1 MALTHY
7 LKMLE
12 IIQLPVLND
21 NYIYLIH
28 EPVSAQTAVVDPAV
42 CQPVLDT
49 LKQKG
54 WTLNYILNTH
64 HHNDH
69 IGANLELKASTHCQI
84 IAAEADQHRIPEID
98 IFVKEGDIFAL
109 GNEQIKIIETP
120 GHTVGHIV
128 FYLKNSNMLFCG
140 DTLFS
145 MGCGRLFEGSA
156 EQMWKSLQ
164 KLKALPK
171 ETKIYCAHEYTQAN
185 GKFALTLEPD
195 NQELQKRI
203 QQVKQLREENNSTI
217 PTTLALEL
225 QTNPFLRE
233 DSPAIQQALNM
244 NKQPLHQV
252 FSKVRELKDNF

>member
-1 MALTHY
+1 
-7 LKMLE
+7 MLE

-28 EPVSAQTAVVDPAV
+28 EPASQKTAVVDPAI

-49 LKQKG
+49 LKQRG
-54 WTLNYILNTH
+54 WTLNYIFNTH

-69 IGANLELKASTHCQI
+69 IGANLELKAVTQCQI
-84 IAAEADQHRIPEID
+84 IVAEADKYRIPEID
-98 IFVKEGDIFAL
+98 ITVKEGDIFSL
-109 GNEQIKIIETP
+109 GNEKIKVIETP
-120 GHTVGHIV
+120 GHTIGHIV
-128 FYLKNSNMLFCG
+128 FYLENSNMLFCG

-156 EQMWKSLQ
+156 EQMWNSLQ
-164 KLKALPK
+164 KIKALPK
-171 ETKIYCAHEYTQAN
+171 ETSIYCSHEYTQTN
-185 GKFALTLEPD
+185 GKFALTIEPD

-203 QQVKQLREENNSTI
+203 QQVKQLRNENKPTV

-233 DSPAIQQALNM
+233 DSSAIQQALNM
-244 NKQPLHQV
+244 NKQPLHKI
-252 FSKVRELKDNF
+252 FSKIRELKDKF

>member
-1 MALTHY
+1 
-7 LKMLE
+7 MLE

-28 EPVSAQTAVVDPAV
+28 EPVSQKTAVVDPAI

-54 WTLNYILNTH
+54 WTLDYIFNTH

-69 IGANLELKASTHCQI
+69 IGANLELKAATQCQI
-84 IAAEADQHRIPEID
+84 IAAEADQNRIPDID
-98 IFVKEGDIFAL
+98 ITVKEGDIFSL
-109 GNEQIKIIETP
+109 GNENIKVIETP
-120 GHTVGHIV
+120 GHTIGHIV
-128 FYLKNSNMLFCG
+128 FYLKNSNLLFCG

-156 EQMWKSLQ
+156 EQMWNSLQ
-164 KLKALPK
+164 KIKALPK
-171 ETKIYCAHEYTQAN
+171 ETSIYCTHEYTQAN
-185 GKFALTLEPD
+185 GKFALTIEPD

-203 QQVKQLREENNSTI
+203 QQVKQLREENKPTI

-225 QTNPFLRE
+225 KTNPFLR
-233 DSPAIQQALNM
+233 DDNSAIQQTLNM
-244 NKQPLHQV
+244 TNKPLHQV
-252 FSKVRELKDNF
+252 FSKVRDLKDNF